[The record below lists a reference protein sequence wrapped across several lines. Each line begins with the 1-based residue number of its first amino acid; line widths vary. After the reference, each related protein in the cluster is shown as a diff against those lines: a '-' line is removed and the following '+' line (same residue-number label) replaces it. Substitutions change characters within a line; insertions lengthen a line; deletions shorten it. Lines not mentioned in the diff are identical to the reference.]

1 LHGLIRLALAL
12 LVLTLGGACWADPP
26 APEAQPTAAPD
37 TPAPAASP
45 AALESPTEVCAHQH
59 ETAQVERM
67 DDHLQQARDALL
79 ACAHEQCPSVIRS
92 DCITWLAEVR
102 AQIPT
107 VVFEAL
113 GDDGLLTDVEV
124 RLGER
129 IVAPRL
135 DGRPVEMP
143 VGLADF
149 TFTRSS
155 GERKTVRILLR
166 QGETNRIVSAD
177 FRTPPAP
184 PAPKEAPPPAPEMV
198 KIRPIPSSV
207 WLLGATTLVALGAGA
222 TLGTVAKV
230 KEGEAGSSCAPDCA
244 SGVVSEIKDFALA
257 ADIAFGV
264 SIALGVTTT
273 IVYLGRPTVMVP
285 RDQELGTRT
294 RGRTLT
300 VLPQV
305 LASPGLAWLG
315 VRGRFQ

>member
-12 LVLTLGGACWADPP
+12 LVLTLGGMSWADPS
-26 APEAQPTAAPD
+26 APEAPPPESEAP
-37 TPAPAASP
+37 
-45 AALESPTEVCAHQH
+45 ALESPTDVCARQH

-67 DDHLQQARDALL
+67 ADHLQQARDALL

-92 DCITWLAEVR
+92 DCITWLEEVR
-102 AQIPT
+102 ALIPT

-124 RLGER
+124 KLGDR
-129 IVAPRL
+129 IVLSRL
-135 DGRPVEMP
+135 DGRPTEMP

-149 TFTRSS
+149 TFTGSS
-155 GERKTVRILLR
+155 GEQKTVRILLR

-184 PAPKEAPPPAPEMV
+184 PPAKEPPPRAPEMV
-198 KIRPIPSSV
+198 KTRPIPNAV
-207 WLLGATTLVALGAGA
+207 WLLGAGTLVALGTGV
-222 TLGTVAKV
+222 TLGTVAKA
-230 KEGEAGSSCAPDCA
+230 KEGEAGNSCAPDCA

-264 SIALGVTTT
+264 TIALGVTTT
-273 IVYLGRPTVMVP
+273 IVYLGRPTVLLP
-285 RDQELGTRT
+285 RDQEIGPRP
-294 RGRTLT
+294 RGRTFAMA
-300 VLPQV
+300 PRV
-305 LASPGLAWLG
+305 LASPGLAWIG